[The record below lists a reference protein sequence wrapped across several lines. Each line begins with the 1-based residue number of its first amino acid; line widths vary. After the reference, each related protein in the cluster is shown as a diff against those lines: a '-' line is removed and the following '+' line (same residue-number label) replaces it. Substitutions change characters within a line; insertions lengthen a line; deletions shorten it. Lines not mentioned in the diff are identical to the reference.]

1 MRPIR
6 SLTCLVRLAQVK
18 PEVAIVGAGY
28 VGLPL
33 GRCFAEAGVPVVLVD
48 IDAELVETI
57 NRGESH
63 VEDVP
68 SETLAKLVEAGTLSA
83 TTNYDAVRDA
93 DAIVVALPTPLSV
106 NREPDL
112 SIVLSAVRELSKR
125 LRTGHLVSLEST
137 TYPGTTREEVL
148 PILAQSG
155 LEVGK
160 DFFLAF
166 SPERIDPGREDW
178 TVKTTPKVVGGVTP
192 ACTDKAV
199 AFYQRAMDTVFS
211 VSSPESA
218 ELTKLLENIFRSV
231 NIALVNELAQLCDR
245 MHVDVWEV
253 VEAAATKP
261 FGFMSFKPGPGLG
274 GHCLPVDPFYLAWKA
289 REFDFYTEFIELAG
303 KVNENMPY
311 FCLEKVTRALN
322 SQEKAVKGS
331 RVHIVGV
338 AYKADVGDL
347 RESPALKL
355 IELLRDEGAEVS
367 YHDPHVPEL
376 PDHGLTSADLDGS
389 VASVDC
395 IAIVTAH
402 SRIDY
407 GELAEKAQLVVDFR
421 NATGKNGS
429 TNGRVWKL

>member
-1 MRPIR
+1 
-6 SLTCLVRLAQVK
+6 LK

-33 GRCFAEAGVPVVLVD
+33 GRCFAEAGIPVVLVD
-48 IDAELVETI
+48 IDAERVASV

-68 SETLAKLVEAGTLSA
+68 SEALGPLVEAGTLAA
-83 TTNYDAVRDA
+83 TTSYDAVRDA
-93 DAIVVALPTPLSV
+93 NAIVVALPTPLSA

-112 SIVLSAVRELSKR
+112 STVLSAARELGKR

-148 PILAQSG
+148 PILAESG

-178 TVKTTPKVVGGVTP
+178 TVKTTPKVVGGVTA
-192 ACTDKAV
+192 ACTEKAV
-199 AFYQRAMDTVFS
+199 AFYERAIDTVFS
-211 VSSPESA
+211 VSSPEAA

-311 FCLEKVTRALN
+311 FCLEKITRALN

-331 RVHIVGV
+331 RVHLVGV
-338 AYKADVGDL
+338 AYKSDVGDL

-355 IELLRDEGAEVS
+355 IELLRGEGADVS

-376 PDHGLTSADLDGS
+376 PEHALTSADLDGS
-389 VASVDC
+389 IDAVDC
-395 IAIVTAH
+395 VAIVTAH
-402 SRIDY
+402 SGIDY
-407 GELAEKAQLVVDFR
+407 AALAEKAKLVVDFR

-429 TNGRVWKL
+429 ANGRVWKL

>member
-1 MRPIR
+1 MKRDI
-6 SLTCLVRLAQVK
+6 
-18 PEVAIVGAGY
+18 AIIGAGY

-33 GRCFAEAGVPVVLVD
+33 ARCFADAGMSVVLLD
-48 IDAELVETI
+48 IDAARVAAI
-57 NRGESH
+57 NRGESY

-68 SETLAKLVEAGTLSA
+68 DEVLGPLVGDGRVAASTD
-83 TTNYDAVRDA
+83 YDALRETDA
-93 DAIVVALPTPLSV
+93 VLVALPTPLSP

-112 SIVLSAVRELSKR
+112 SIVLGAARKIGER
-125 LRTGHLVSLEST
+125 LRPGHLVVLEST
-137 TYPGTTREEVL
+137 TYPGTTREDVL
-148 PILAQSG
+148 PILETSG

-192 ACTDKAV
+192 ACTSRACEL
-199 AFYQRAMDTVFS
+199 YGRAMDNVFS
-211 VSSPESA
+211 VSSPEAA

-245 MHVDVWEV
+245 MSVDVWEV
-253 VEAAATKP
+253 IDAAATKP

-331 RVHIVGV
+331 KVHIVGV

-355 IELLRDEGAEVS
+355 IELLRDEGADIS

-376 PDHGLTSADLDGS
+376 PEHGLSSQELDSSLANADC
-389 VASVDC
+389 V
-395 IAIVTAH
+395 AIVTAH
-402 SRIDY
+402 SGIDY
-407 GELAEKAQLVVDFR
+407 ERLADRASLVVDFR
-421 NATGKNGS
+421 NATGRNGS
-429 TNGRVWKL
+429 ANGRVWKL

>member
-1 MRPIR
+1 
-6 SLTCLVRLAQVK
+6 VK

-33 GRCFAEAGVPVVLVD
+33 GRCFAEAGIPVVLVD
-48 IDAELVETI
+48 IDAERVETI

-68 SETLAKLVEAGTLSA
+68 SETLKALLEAETLSA
-83 TTNYDAVRDA
+83 TTNYDAVRDV
-93 DAIVVALPTPLSV
+93 DAIVVALPTPLSA

-112 SIVLSAVRELSKR
+112 SIVLSAAREVGKR

-148 PILAQSG
+148 PILAASG

-160 DFFLAF
+160 DFHLAF

-192 ACTDKAV
+192 ACTEKAV
-199 AFYQRAMDTVFS
+199 AFYERAIDTVVS
-211 VSSPESA
+211 VSSPEAA

-245 MHVDVWEV
+245 MRVDVWEV

-311 FCLEKVTRALN
+311 FCLEKITRALN
-322 SQEKAVKGS
+322 SDEKSVKGS
-331 RVHIVGV
+331 HVHIVGV
-338 AYKADVGDL
+338 SYKADVGDL

-355 IELLRDEGAEVS
+355 VELLRDEGAEVS
-367 YHDPHVPEL
+367 YHDPHVSEL
-376 PDHGLTSADLDGS
+376 PDHGLTSVDLDGPVS
-389 VASVDC
+389 KADC
-395 IAIVTAH
+395 VAIVTAH
-402 SRIDY
+402 SGIDY
-407 GELAEKAQLVVDFR
+407 AELAEKAQLVVDFR

>member
-1 MRPIR
+1 MSRTCPRKR
-6 SLTCLVRLAQVK
+6 SRALL
-18 PEVAIVGAGY
+18 
-28 VGLPL
+28 
-33 GRCFAEAGVPVVLVD
+33 
-48 IDAELVETI
+48 
-57 NRGESH
+57 
-63 VEDVP
+63 
-68 SETLAKLVEAGTLSA
+68 EAGTLSA

-93 DAIVVALPTPLSV
+93 DAIVVALPTPLSA

-112 SIVLSAVRELSKR
+112 TIVMSAAREVGRR
-125 LRTGHLVSLEST
+125 LRTGQLVSLEST

-148 PILAQSG
+148 PILAGSG

-160 DFFLAF
+160 DFYLAF

-192 ACTDKAV
+192 ACTEKAV
-199 AFYQRAMDTVFS
+199 AFYERAIDTVVS
-211 VSSPESA
+211 VSSPEAA

-311 FCLEKVTRALN
+311 FCLEKITRALN
-322 SQEKAVKGS
+322 SDEKSVKGS
-331 RVHIVGV
+331 HVHLVGV
-338 AYKADVGDL
+338 SYKADVGDL

-355 IELLRDEGAEVS
+355 VELLRDEGAEVS
-367 YHDPHVPEL
+367 YHDPHVSEL
-376 PDHGLTSADLDGS
+376 PDHGLASVDLDGS
-389 VASVDC
+389 VGKADC
-395 IAIVTAH
+395 VAIVTAH
-402 SRIDY
+402 SGIDY
-407 GELAEKAQLVVDFR
+407 AKLAEKAQLVVDFR

-429 TNGRVWKL
+429 ANGRVWKL